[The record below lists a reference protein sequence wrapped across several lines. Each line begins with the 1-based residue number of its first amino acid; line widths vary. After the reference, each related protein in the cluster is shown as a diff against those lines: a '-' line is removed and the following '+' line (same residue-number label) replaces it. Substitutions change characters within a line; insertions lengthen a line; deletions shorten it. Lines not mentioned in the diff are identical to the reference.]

1 MRGSSILWKVGQDVR
16 ATVLLPQMRHASVL
30 ALETLKH
37 ALRVGLMATITTLL
51 WSGAW
56 KTDSL
61 LPKTYRSL
69 SFKYERKKRL
79 PREREREYPFTNKG
93 AGENEGDIHRVSA
106 R

>member
-1 MRGSSILWKVGQDVR
+1 MR

-51 WSGAW
+51 WVGGLENCLKPTDRSHSSTREKKDYRESG
-56 KTDSL
+56 
-61 LPKTYRSL
+61 RG
-69 SFKYERKKRL
+69 
-79 PREREREYPFTNKG
+79 RERTYPFTNKG

>member
-1 MRGSSILWKVGQDVR
+1 
-16 ATVLLPQMRHASVL
+16 MRHASVL

-37 ALRVGLMATITTLL
+37 ALRVGLMATVTTLL
-51 WSGAW
+51 WSRAW
-56 KTDSL
+56 KTDFL

-69 SFKYERKKRL
+69 SFEHEGKIGL
-79 PREREREYPFTNKG
+79 PREREITYPFTNKG

>member
-37 ALRVGLMATITTLL
+37 ALRVGLIATVTTLL
-51 WSGAW
+51 WSRAW
-56 KTDSL
+56 KTDFL

-69 SFKYERKKRL
+69 SFEYEGKIGL
-79 PREREREYPFTNKG
+79 PRERDNIPVHQQGR
-93 AGENEGDIHRVSA
+93 R
-106 R
+106 